1 MDFSDIMD
9 QSSIEFLEQNN
20 VHIVV
25 QLTNDVGGVLIQDRF
40 TDTHQKVLLPKLL
53 KHLCQLVKA

>member
-1 MDFSDIMD
+1 MD